1 MTAIGQQATLGA
13 ILGRGGTGDHIA
25 VVDGGRSWTYAALAD
40 SANRLARE
48 LIAHA
53 VGPETVVV
61 LALPRSAE
69 LVRAVCAV
77 AATGAAIL
85 PMDLRQP
92 QARRRHLLADSA
104 ATIGI
109 TTRAMLTDLPAW
121 ITWLVLDDPDLVRRC
136 ADHDPAPLTDAD
148 RVRPTHLDQL
158 AYVLYTSGS
167 TGTPKSVAVPHRGL
181 DALVDEVSAH
191 LGPWEQARVLQVSSP
206 GFDLFVHELMLTFTH
221 GATLIIVPPE
231 ITVGGEL
238 DELIAGQ
245 AVTHAVITPAVLA
258 TLDPARHATL
268 RGLVVGGDASDP
280 ALVARWAPGRTYVNS
295 YGPTETTV
303 FVSATP
309 VVAGGPIVLGAVFDG
324 WSALILDE
332 GLRPV
337 EPGEPGELYL
347 SGPGVARGY
356 RRRPGATATRFM
368 ADPSG
373 PAGARIYRT
382 GDLVRRRRADDD
394 AAPGAL
400 EFLGRTDFQIK
411 VSGIRLEPGEIDAV
425 LTGHAAVRS
434 AITTGWRTSAGAV
447 VPVSYV
453 APRPGRAVDTAAL
466 LAFARD
472 RLAAHAVPAAV
483 VVLDELPLTPVGKVD
498 RAALPAPVFA
508 SNGGPAPTDSVER
521 LVGAVIAGLLGVES
535 VGGADD
541 FFALGGNSLLAAQ
554 LGARLAAATGKH
566 VPVRTVF
573 DAPTVAGLAVA
584 VRHLSKTAPRPPVT
598 RRSRPESPP
607 LAPAQQR
614 LWVLNRLDHRS
625 PADNIALA
633 VRLRGP
639 LSVAALRAAFDDVV
653 ERHEPLRTLYLDED
667 GVGSQHILPIDRARS
682 ALAEVPLQ
690 AAELTA
696 ALAEFGAAGFDLTT
710 ELPLRTRLF
719 ALDEDDHVLAVVI
732 HHISADGWSL
742 GPLLRDLF
750 GAYTAHLGQTGGRR
764 RSFPPVGTSADPVL
778 EADRAAEGGGP
789 LGHALEPLPV
799 SYVDYALAQWDWI
812 AHDTGAATLDGQLRY
827 WRARLTGLAPRLEL
841 PVDRPHP
848 PVASGRGAVSTVE
861 FDAELTARLR
871 RIAVAHG
878 ATQFMVLHSILAV
891 ALARSGGGTDIAIG
905 TPMAGRGGAELD
917 DLVGM
922 FVNMVVLRTT
932 VNPTDRFTALLTR
945 VRDIDLGALAN
956 ADIPFERVV
965 EALDPPRTR
974 AHHPLFQVVLTA
986 ATDAGTV
993 GTDLGGLTAEPV
1005 DQVESP
1011 AKFDLQLT
1019 MSDPAADTIGVA
1031 ITYAT
1036 DLFDRETIDQLIY
1049 TVERIARAVT
1059 ADPAAA
1065 VGDIDLI
1072 DETIPAAV
1080 RAPALIRPD
1089 QRTLGDLFDLAAH
1102 RHRNAVAIRAGETT
1116 VTYGELD
1123 ERSAALARK
1132 LVVAGAGPERRV
1144 AILMP
1149 RSADL
1154 VVAIVAVVRSGAAYV
1169 PVDPDYPR
1177 DRIDY
1182 LLADARPVCVIT
1194 AGSTVHGVDE
1204 QGKGPVARSNGERGA
1219 QRVVGHGGDE
1229 SGRGSTAR
1237 FDGEHGEY
1245 LVVDAGTRPRPA
1257 SAGAGY
1263 DSADSPTDAVPHD
1276 LSATSGRQSVV
1287 RHPVPADRV
1296 AVETGAIR
1304 HARAD
1309 NVAYVIY
1316 TSGSTGAP
1324 KGVAVEHRQVVA
1336 LLERTRRVLSTR
1348 STDVWAL
1355 FHSAAFDFAVW
1366 ELWGALTTGATLVV
1380 IDKEATRSP
1389 ERLRE
1394 LLVREQIS
1402 VLGQTPSA
1410 FAGLDDADA
1419 RATGDRLALRS
1430 IVFGGESL
1438 DPRRLSAWI
1447 GRHGASGP
1455 ALVNMFGITE
1465 TTVHVTHTT
1474 ITTGAHTRAGSPV
1487 GRPLD
1492 GLTVRILD
1500 DRLRPVPTGVVGEIY
1515 VAGAQVTRGYLH
1527 RPGLTATR
1535 FVANPG
1541 SVGGVLYRSG
1551 DLGRWTREGTLEH
1564 FGRAD
1569 RQVKIRGYRI
1579 EPAEVEVA
1587 LLDCPGVGAA
1597 AVVVREDPAIGRQ
1610 LVGYV
1615 VPGGRNSAITA
1626 DGITATPG
1634 DGNVAITGAGYTA
1647 LSGSEVRARLRD
1659 RLPEHQVPAAV
1670 VVIDALPLTANGKL
1684 DLGRLPSPAFSS
1696 DRAYRAPQGTVE
1708 QRIAAVFAEL
1718 LGCDRV
1724 GADDSF
1730 FDLGGNSMVATRLVA
1745 RLRTEL
1751 PAEVALAWLFS
1762 DPSPAGLARRIT
1774 EDTGEESALAPVL
1787 ALRARGSGAP
1797 LFCVHPVVGLAWSF
1811 AGLSAELDCPLYGVQ
1826 SPAIVEDAPPPES
1839 IDALAADYVTRIR
1852 AVQPHG
1858 PYRLLGWCVGGVI
1871 AHAMAVRLQDL
1882 GEEVDV
1888 LAMLDSFVGDV
1899 GYRSEAPVT
1908 VGDLLGQF
1916 GTEHELAT
1924 PVTDFTPEDAVA
1936 LVSNLPG
1943 PFDELT
1949 EERVH
1954 RLFAGILH
1962 AQVIGAAHRPRVFRG
1977 DLLFFTADRDDHGE
1991 GRAAGA
1997 WRDHIAGNIRDVP
2010 VDATHWDIT
2019 GAAALRTIGPALAA
2033 ALEGWATA
2041 QRAAS

>member
-13 ILGRGGTGDHIA
+13 ILGRGGTGDRIA
-25 VVDGGRSWTYAALAD
+25 VVDGGRTWTYAAMAD

-92 QARRRHLLADSA
+92 QARRRYLLADSA

-109 TTRAMLTDLPAW
+109 TTRAMLADLPAW

-136 ADHDPAPLTDAD
+136 ADRDPAPLTDAD

-167 TGTPKSVAVPHRGL
+167 TGAPKSVAVTHRGL
-181 DALVDEVSAH
+181 APLVAEVSAR
-191 LGPWEQARVLQVSSP
+191 LGSLRNARVLQSASP
-206 GFDLFVHELMLTFTH
+206 GFDIFVHELVLTFTH
-221 GATLIIVPPE
+221 GATAIIVPPE
-231 ITVGGEL
+231 ITGGGEL

-245 AVTHAVITPAVLA
+245 RVTHAVLTPGVLA
-258 TLDPARHATL
+258 TLDPNRHVTL
-268 RGLVVGGDASDP
+268 RGLVVGGDVSDP

-303 FVSATP
+303 VVTAAP
-309 VVAGGPIVLGAVFDG
+309 LVAGGPVVLGPVFDG
-324 WSALILDE
+324 WSARILDE
-332 GLRPV
+332 RLRPV
-337 EPGEPGELYL
+337 PPGEPGELYL

-356 RRRPGATATRFM
+356 RRRPGATATRFV
-368 ADPSG
+368 ADPFD
-373 PAGARIYRT
+373 PAGARMYRT
-382 GDLVRRRRADDD
+382 GDLVRVRADD
-394 AAPGAL
+394 GMTL
-400 EFLGRTDFQIK
+400 EFLGRTDFQLK
-411 VSGIRLEPGEIDAV
+411 VLGIRLEPGEIDAV
-425 LTGHAAVRS
+425 LTGHEAVRS
-434 AITTGWRTSAGAV
+434 AVTTGWRTPAGAL

-453 APRPGRAVDTAAL
+453 TPEPGRAVDTGAL
-466 LAFARD
+466 LTFARE

-521 LVGAVIAGLLGVES
+521 LVGTVIAGLLGVES
-535 VGGADD
+535 VGVDDD

-573 DAPTVAGLAVA
+573 DAPTVARLAVA

-598 RRSRPESPP
+598 RRGRPASLP

-639 LSVAALRAAFDDVV
+639 LSVAALGAAFDDVV

-667 GVGSQHILPIDRARS
+667 GVGSQHILPIDRART
-682 ALAEVPLQ
+682 ALATVPLQ

-696 ALAEFGAAGFDLTT
+696 ALAEFGTDGFDLTT

-719 ALDEDDHVLAVVI
+719 ALGEDDHVLAVVV

-742 GPLLRDLF
+742 GPLLRDLL
-750 GAYTAHLGQTGGRR
+750 GAYTAHLRQTGCRR
-764 RSFPPVGTSADPVL
+764 ASFPTAGTSADPALAAGVVP
-778 EADRAAEGGGP
+778 EADRVPGAGSAPEARRVLAADSVPGAGRVLAADPAAEADPAPEADWARGESGP
-789 LGHALEPLPV
+789 LARALAPLPV

-812 AHDTGAATLDGQLRY
+812 THDNGAAMLDGQLRY
-827 WRARLTGLAPRLEL
+827 WRARLAGLAPRLEL

-848 PVASGRGAVSTVE
+848 PVASGRGAVSTFE
-861 FDAELTARLR
+861 FDAELTARIR

-878 ATQFMVLHSILAV
+878 ATQFMVLHAILAV
-891 ALARSGGGTDIAIG
+891 ALARSGGGADIAIG
-905 TPMAGRGGAELD
+905 TPVAGRAGPELD

-922 FVNMVVLRTT
+922 FVNMVVLRMT
-932 VNPTDRFTALLTR
+932 VDPADPFTALLTR
-945 VRDIDLGALAN
+945 ARDIDLGALAN

-993 GTDLGGLTAEPV
+993 GTDLGGLTVEPV
-1005 DQVESP
+1005 DPVESP

-1019 MSDPAADTIGVA
+1019 MSDPAAATIGVA

-1036 DLFDRETIDQLIY
+1036 DLFDRDTIDQLVH
-1049 TVERIARAVT
+1049 TVERITRAVT
-1059 ADPAAA
+1059 ANPSAA

-1072 DETIPAAV
+1072 DETGPVAV
-1080 RAPALIRPD
+1080 RAPASHRPD

-1123 ERSAALARK
+1123 DRSAALARE
-1132 LVVAGAGPERRV
+1132 LVAAGAGPERRV
-1144 AILMP
+1144 AVRIP

-1154 VVAIVAVVRSGAAYV
+1154 VVAIVGVVRSGAAYV
-1169 PVDPDYPR
+1169 PVDPDYPP

-1182 LLADARPVCVIT
+1182 LLADARPVCVI
-1194 AGSTVHGVDE
+1194 ASGLTVHGVDE
-1204 QGKGPVARSNGERGA
+1204 PGQGSVARTE
-1219 QRVVGHGGDE
+1219 
-1229 SGRGSTAR
+1229 
-1237 FDGEHGEY
+1237 
-1245 LVVDAGTRPRPA
+1245 P
-1257 SAGAGY
+1257 
-1263 DSADSPTDAVPHD
+1263 
-1276 LSATSGRQSVV
+1276 V
-1287 RHPVPADRV
+1287 RS
-1296 AVETGAIR
+1296 
-1304 HARAD
+1304 ARAE

-1355 FHSAAFDFAVW
+1355 FHSVAFDFSVW

-1380 IDKEATRSP
+1380 IDKDTARSP
-1389 ERLRE
+1389 EQLRE
-1394 LLVREQIS
+1394 LLVRERVS

-1419 RATGDRLALRS
+1419 RATGARLALRS
-1430 IVFGGESL
+1430 IVFGGEAL

-1465 TTVHVTHTT
+1465 TTVHVTHTR
-1474 ITTGAHTRAGSPV
+1474 IATGAHTRAGSPV

-1492 GLTVRILD
+1492 GFTVQILD

-1515 VAGAQVTRGYLH
+1515 VAGAQVTRGYLR

-1569 RQVKIRGYRI
+1569 RQVKIRGFRI

-1597 AVVVREDPAIGRQ
+1597 AVVVRDDPATGPQ

-1615 VPGGRNSAITA
+1615 VPGGRKGAITGGGNGAIIDAGNSAVTDGGNSAIT
-1626 DGITATPG
+1626 GG
-1634 DGNVAITGAGYTA
+1634 GYTP
-1647 LSGSEVRARLRD
+1647 LTGSGVRAQLRD

-1696 DRAYRAPQGTVE
+1696 DRAYRAPRGPVE

-1718 LGCDRV
+1718 LGRDRV

-1745 RLRTEL
+1745 RLRSEL

-1762 DPSPAGLARRIT
+1762 DPSPAGLARRIA

-1797 LFCVHPVVGLAWSF
+1797 LFCVHPVVGLSWSF
-1811 AGLSAELDCPLYGVQ
+1811 AGLSTELDCPLYGVQ

-1882 GEEVDV
+1882 GEQVDV

-1962 AQVIGAAHRPRVFRG
+1962 AQVIGAAHRPRVFHG
-1977 DLLFFTADRDDHGE
+1977 DLLFFTADRDDRGE

-1997 WRDHIAGNIRDVP
+1997 WRDHIAGNIRDVA

-2019 GAAALRTIGPALAA
+2019 GAAALRTIGPVLAA